1 MTSSPFTRLPQDM
14 LQHEINIFLD
24 AESRADFNAV
34 LKPDERVHKK
44 MAPNYALK
52 HAIKTSFNA
61 YTGIGL
67 LADSYIEEIG
77 GGEYRRQRAA
87 TGAEKALTRM
97 FNLWFQPLNALA
109 IMHQSGLKEQL
120 LRSLE
125 SWMEN
130 DPYNVL
136 YETLWDGGATLRL
149 KAAEARAHVQS
160 IPFHNHVSIAGM
172 AF

>member
-1 MTSSPFTRLPQDM
+1 MPFTKLPQDM
-14 LQHEINIFLD
+14 LQHEINNFLD

-44 MAPNYALK
+44 MPSDYALK

-61 YTGIGL
+61 YTSIGL
-67 LADSYIEEIG
+67 LANSYIEEIG

-87 TGAEKALTRM
+87 TGAEKTLLRM
-97 FNLWFQPLNALA
+97 FNLWFKPLNALA

-125 SWMEN
+125 SWMED

-136 YETLWDGGATLRL
+136 YNTLWNGGATLRL
-149 KAAEARAHVQS
+149 EAAEAHAHVQK
-160 IPFHNHVSIAGM
+160 IPFHNHISIAGM